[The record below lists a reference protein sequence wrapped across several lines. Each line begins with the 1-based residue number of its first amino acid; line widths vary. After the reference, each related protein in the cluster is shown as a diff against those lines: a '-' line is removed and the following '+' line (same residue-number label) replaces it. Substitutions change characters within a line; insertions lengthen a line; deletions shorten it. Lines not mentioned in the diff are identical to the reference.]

1 MSKNQA
7 SRQSTGC
14 LTPMNCITET
24 ARQMF
29 VNLLSCKELLREDAL
44 FCAFRRSSHT
54 SDEICSVQ
62 LVFGKMQ

>member
-14 LTPMNCITET
+14 VNPMKTET

-29 VNLLSCKELLREDAL
+29 VNLLSCKELLREGAL

-54 SDEICSVQ
+54 Q
-62 LVFGKMQ
+62 LW